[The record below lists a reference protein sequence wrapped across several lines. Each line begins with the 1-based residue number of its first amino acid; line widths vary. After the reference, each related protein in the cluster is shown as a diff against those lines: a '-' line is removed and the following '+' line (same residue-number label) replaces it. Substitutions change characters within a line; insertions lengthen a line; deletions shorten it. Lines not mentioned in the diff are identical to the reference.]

1 MMRTHNHPNVIGS
14 IEAGDDLLKTFQT
27 CNKLLEEIQK
37 SLEDYLE
44 TKRSAFPRFYFLSN
58 DELLAI
64 LSQTRDPTAVQPHVS
79 KVCLGGLLLC
89 AGGRCGLVR
98 VQRLCVRM
106 TRGVRSVSCVHF
118 ALCAYRDR
126 SLASTL
132 LLCVNLC
139 FAPCHLFLCPALQ
152 CFDSIASL
160 QFGDDEDTKRDIVGM
175 NSSEGERVPSTSSV
189 STVGNVENWLGD
201 VEAMMRGTLCDV
213 AKEALACYPAPEH
226 AIDRG
231 DWFFEF
237 PAQVCGWLWSVVVCC
252 GVCVLCVLPI
262 PSSANTCATL

>member
-1 MMRTHNHPNVIGS
+1 
-14 IEAGDDLLKTFQT
+14 
-27 CNKLLEEIQK
+27 
-37 SLEDYLE
+37 
-44 TKRSAFPRFYFLSN
+44 
-58 DELLAI
+58 
-64 LSQTRDPTAVQPHVS
+64 
-79 KVCLGGLLLC
+79 
-89 AGGRCGLVR
+89 
-98 VQRLCVRM
+98 
-106 TRGVRSVSCVHF
+106 VHL
-118 ALCAYRDR
+118 ALCAFQDR
-126 SLASTL
+126 SLAPTL

-139 FAPCHLFLCPALQ
+139 VAPCHLFLCPSLQ

-175 NSSEGERVPSTSSV
+175 NSSEGERVPYTSSV

-237 PAQVCGWLWSVVVCC
+237 PAQVCGWLWLVVVGCGWLWSVVVCC
-252 GVCVLCVLPI
+252 GLLWCVCCVCSPFPALRIPVLRCEHPRL
-262 PSSANTCATL
+262 AHRMRG